1 MYYDNTITGLIKS
14 KCHASSQED
23 NSPSKKPKVF
33 PVTKQ
38 HIKVDM
44 RDGAINSLC
53 KECNKPLS
61 STYHLV

>member
-1 MYYDNTITGLIKS
+1 
-14 KCHASSQED
+14 
-23 NSPSKKPKVF
+23 VF